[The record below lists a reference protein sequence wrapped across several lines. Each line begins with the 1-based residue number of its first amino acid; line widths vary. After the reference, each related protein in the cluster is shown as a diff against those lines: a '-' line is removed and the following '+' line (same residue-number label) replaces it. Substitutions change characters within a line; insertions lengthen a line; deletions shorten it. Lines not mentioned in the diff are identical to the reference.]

1 MSCVHSFVN
10 AECCISPYQTSAS
23 HYRVLQEEQLCTAIR
38 TGCPCITPVLQINL
52 PCGPFGYPLAI
63 RVWREAWEALRQHT
77 DRDISETNSIHNTLC
92 HLEDYY
98 DLTKESLVKV
108 SFTFSPSH
116 LLIFSFSHLLIFS
129 SSHLLTSSPDLR
141 PCGGASSSVAPP
153 DSDQDQLC
161 GQGLGVSGPRRAA
174 VPRRDEA
181 QRLYSPPDEDPCPAS
196 PGCPGCPGC
205 LD

>member
-1 MSCVHSFVN
+1 M
-10 AECCISPYQTSAS
+10 
-23 HYRVLQEEQLCTAIR
+23 
-38 TGCPCITPVLQINL
+38 LQINL

-116 LLIFSFSHLLIFS
+116 LLIFSFSHLFIFS
-129 SSHLLTSSPDLR
+129 SSHLLIL
-141 PCGGASSSVAPP
+141 SSSHLLTRPP
-153 DSDQDQLC
+153 TMWWSKLI
-161 GQGLGVSGPRRAA
+161 SGST
-174 VPRRDEA
+174 
-181 QRLYSPPDEDPCPAS
+181 RL
-196 PGCPGCPGC
+196 
-205 LD
+205 